1 MEEGLEYTVP
11 RVLQGI
17 SLVLG
22 KDPEKHQLKLE
33 LFDIAFHNG
42 KLNILV
48 EKYVQWI
55 FSYLKKKK
63 KLIAYVGTLQFVLLL
78 SWKIE
83 SCMQKDLSILCFP
96 NKKDNRESHSSL
108 LFYCSYLHQSTSSS
122 NASPL
127 CVYPFFPF

>member
-33 LFDIAFHNG
+33 LFDIPFHNG

-63 KLIAYVGTLQFVLLL
+63 KIDCLCWHLAVCVIVKLEDRILHAERFEYTLF
-78 SWKIE
+78 SK
-83 SCMQKDLSILCFP
+83 QK
-96 NKKDNRESHSSL
+96 R
-108 LFYCSYLHQSTSSS
+108 
-122 NASPL
+122 
-127 CVYPFFPF
+127 

>member
-1 MEEGLEYTVP
+1 MDTNTFQNCPSPKLVASSFHRQGFLVNTNPHKNSGSSFQNKGSVEEGLEYTVP

-33 LFDIAFHNG
+33 LFDIPFHNG

-55 FSYLKKKK
+55 FSYL
-63 KLIAYVGTLQFVLLL
+63 
-78 SWKIE
+78 
-83 SCMQKDLSILCFP
+83 
-96 NKKDNRESHSSL
+96 
-108 LFYCSYLHQSTSSS
+108 
-122 NASPL
+122 
-127 CVYPFFPF
+127 